1 MAALLPLYC
10 GSYFTLIVDY
20 ATACSSY
27 CHWKHSLTISHHYH
41 NYATLA
47 GLLVQLQCSR
57 QHIPASVRHYAS
69 TQCMLK
75 HSTYSF
81 TTHLCTYT
89 HTHTH
94 TRMLQPCFASYG
106 RSRVVMELCAIVS
119 TQVSW
124 EHSHSITLIVLPS
137 RVQREMQE
145 LTLTTLS

>member
-20 ATACSSY
+20 ATVCSSY

-69 TQCMLK
+69 TQCTLK

-89 HTHTH
+89 HTHT
-94 TRMLQPCFASYG
+94 RMLQPYFASYG
-106 RSRVVMELCAIVS
+106 RSRVVVELCAIVS
-119 TQVSW
+119 TRQLRAQPLNL
-124 EHSHSITLIVLPS
+124 TLIVLLS

-145 LTLTTLS
+145 LTITTLS